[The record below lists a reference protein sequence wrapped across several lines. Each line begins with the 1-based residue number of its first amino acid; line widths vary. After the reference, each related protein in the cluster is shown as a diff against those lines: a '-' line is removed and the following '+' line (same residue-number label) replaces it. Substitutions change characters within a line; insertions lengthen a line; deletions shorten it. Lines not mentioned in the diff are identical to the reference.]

1 MSYDLRLE
9 ASAVPLNRRNR
20 VFKRFLF
27 RRLKEEAFLV
37 GEDFEVTYMVTNVD
51 SRHFPGGVLQ
61 IVISWPNGQGESS
74 PYVVPS
80 LAPGDPHTIHIAR
93 WGVLANGFSLF
104 SARMHENARLVR
116 YKIVGSVGDS
126 RLFRDEGR
134 RHRIFPNVSFFSVY
148 GQNPEEFYELWGM
161 MIAAFGFLILV
172 LFGNV
177 PNLIDFIQWLITS
190 FYP

>member
-20 VFKRFLF
+20 VFRRFLF
-27 RRLKEEAFLV
+27 RRLREEAFLI
-37 GEDFEVTYMVTNVD
+37 GEAFEVTYTVTNVD
-51 SRHFPGGVLQ
+51 SRHFLGGVLQ
-61 IVISWPNGQGESS
+61 IVIKWPNGQGESS
-74 PYVVPS
+74 PYVVPP
-80 LAPGDPHTIHIAR
+80 LAPGGLHTIPVAG

-104 SARMHENARLVR
+104 SARMHENARLVNYTIR
-116 YKIVGSVGDS
+116 GSVGDS

-134 RHRIFPNVSFFSVY
+134 RHRIFSNVSFFSVY

-177 PNLIDFIQWLITS
+177 PNLVDFIKWLII
-190 FYP
+190 